1 MVYGLGALSGPVL
14 GGLAMDAVGPVGLP
28 VLSAAAVAALLGLF
42 GLYRMTRRS
51 APPVA
56 EQSEYVVLVR
66 TTPVALEMH
75 PDADPAPELDLPVG
89 RKARKQVTT

>member
-1 MVYGLGALSGPVL
+1 MVYGLGALCGPVL

-28 VLSAAAVAALLGLF
+28 VLSAAVAALLGLF

-89 RKARKQVTT
+89 RKARKRVTT

>member
-1 MVYGLGALSGPVL
+1 
-14 GGLAMDAVGPVGLP
+14 MDAVGPVGLP
-28 VLSAAAVAALLGLF
+28 VLSAAVAALLGLF

-89 RKARKQVTT
+89 RKARKRVTT